1 MQPFKNNKA
10 CMSHNNLFNKKTQE
24 NKTVQ
29 LQSITK
35 PHKTMWVIFKLVFCV
50 LLWFVTKI
58 GADGSVLG
66 NCLFAFLDN

>member
-1 MQPFKNNKA
+1 MQPFKKNMA
-10 CMSHNNLFNKKTQE
+10 CMSNNNLFNKKTQK

-58 GADGSVLG
+58 RLG
-66 NCLFAFLDN
+66 QMEVFWEIAYLLF

>member
-35 PHKTMWVIFKLVFCV
+35 PYKTMWVIFKLVFCV

-58 GADGSVLG
+58 RLG
-66 NCLFAFLDN
+66 QMEVFWEIAYLLF

>member
-50 LLWFVTKI
+50 LLWFMTKI
-58 GADGSVLG
+58 RLG
-66 NCLFAFLDN
+66 QMEVFWEIAYLLF

>member
-58 GADGSVLG
+58 RLG
-66 NCLFAFLDN
+66 QMEVFWEIAYLLF